1 MAVDSAFECTFE
13 VKHKRRVDS
22 GTVDDRGN
30 SVYSLSNPTPIKV
43 WAWHIGGSEA
53 PLSGHVDR
61 EDYDA
66 TCHAP
71 TELSISVGD
80 LIELPEHGWF
90 KVQRWSEYDHNPLW
104 SPGLAD
110 VKLNKV
116 DG

>member
-13 VKHKRRVDS
+13 VNYRRRTDT
-22 GTVDDRGN
+22 GAIDDRNN
-30 SVYSLSNPTPIKV
+30 SIYSLSDPTPIKV
-43 WAWHIGGSEA
+43 WAWYIGVYES

-61 EDYDA
+61 VDYDA

-71 TELSISVGD
+71 TELEISVGD
-80 LIELPEHGWF
+80 LIELPGRGWF
-90 KVQRWSEYDHNPLW
+90 KVTRWSEYDHNPLW

-116 DG
+116 AG